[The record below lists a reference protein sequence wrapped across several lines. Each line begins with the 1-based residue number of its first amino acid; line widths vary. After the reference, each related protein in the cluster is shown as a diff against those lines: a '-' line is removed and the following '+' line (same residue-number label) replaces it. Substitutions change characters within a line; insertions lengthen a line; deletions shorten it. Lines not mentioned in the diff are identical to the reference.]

1 MASASTT
8 IIDEPS
14 SLDRPIL
21 EPNGGLMRTLGKLWT
36 ITLLAAGML
45 TCLSGAT
52 CVENINRPPLP
63 PNATLEQAVEVVNA
77 QTRGIQRIESSTAK
91 LSVTIPGI
99 PLPSLTTRLA
109 VERPKR
115 LRLVST
121 LLGSEEIDIGSNDDH
136 FWFWVRLNSP
146 KAVYYSKHKD
156 YWYSPLRRQVPLDPS
171 WLMESMGLGVFGPN
185 DRHVSIKPISGGRLE
200 IRTVRQTP
208 VDRQYK
214 ITRIDANMGWVL
226 EQHLFDGEG
235 KPIASTITGNHIT
248 DPYTGSVLPKRI
260 HLRWPATKMG
270 LKLSLGNVE
279 LNSDQEHGLEI
290 WSMPHKPDY
299 PLQNLANVQ
308 LVTE

>member
-1 MASASTT
+1 MASASITT
-8 IIDEPS
+8 IDECS
-14 SLDRPIL
+14 RHNATFQTAGVST
-21 EPNGGLMRTLGKLWT
+21 EGLRKPWT
-36 ITLLAAGML
+36 FCLLVVAVL
-45 TCLSGAT
+45 PCLAGAT

-63 PNATLEQAVEVVNA
+63 PNATLQEAIQVVNA
-77 QTRGIQRIESSTAK
+77 QTRGINRIESSTAK

-99 PLPSLTTRLA
+99 PLPSLTTRIA

-146 KAVYYSKHKD
+146 KAVYYSKHQD

-171 WLMESMGLGVFGPN
+171 WLMESMGLGVFQPN
-185 DRHVSIKPISGGRLE
+185 DQHVSIKRIQGGRLE
-200 IRTVRQTP
+200 IRTIRQTP

-235 KPIASTITGNHIT
+235 KPIASTTTGNHIT

-279 LNSDQEHGLEI
+279 LNSDQAHGLEI

-299 PLQNLANVQ
+299 PMQNLANVQ